1 MGSGKRIIVQMSPIR
16 KSKPVR
22 FQSWPIIKQNNA
34 KDYLDSL
41 KMLKI
46 YVVNQKTRE
55 AVELKRIKIHIF

>member
-1 MGSGKRIIVQMSPIR
+1 MSPIR

-41 KMLKI
+41 KLLKI
-46 YVVNQKTRE
+46 YVVNQKP
-55 AVELKRIKIHIF
+55 VERKRIKIHVF